1 MQPRFAA
8 GIVEPVSQET
18 STVTLHADGPP
29 RPRAPVG
36 VVVQVLDAPAKP
48 ARYVLSAGH
57 CRIGSGAGSD
67 VLINAPTVSRAH
79 AELELVPE
87 GVAIRDL
94 GSRNGVFYLGQ
105 RIERATL
112 SLGAQIKLGSATVA
126 LLPDTDSLLAGGDYE
141 GTEYRGV
148 HGTSASMR
156 RLFAVLT
163 RLEGSLTTVLIE
175 GESGVGKEVIARA
188 VHAGSRVDHGPLV
201 VLNCGAIPRDLVAS
215 ELFGHKKGAF
225 TGATEGRRGAFQ
237 SADGGTLFLDEV
249 GELPVEVQP
258 MLLRALETGEVRP
271 VGADRVETV
280 RVRVLA
286 ATNRD
291 LGEEVRTGR
300 FREDLFYRLAVVRI
314 TVPPLR
320 ARPED
325 IALLAQGFAAQL
337 GTEQLPP
344 AILEQLKARPWPG
357 NAREL
362 RNAVQAYAA
371 LGVLPEATRPRG
383 ALVDLA
389 LEEAVDVHRPYAQQ
403 KDELVDRFSRKYVE
417 AMLAHTGGNQTLA
430 ARLAGLDRTYFG
442 RLLSKLGL
450 R

>member
-1 MQPRFAA
+1 
-8 GIVEPVSQET
+8 
-18 STVTLHADGPP
+18 
-29 RPRAPVG
+29 
-36 VVVQVLDAPAKP
+36 
-48 ARYVLSAGH
+48 
-57 CRIGSGAGSD
+57 
-67 VLINAPTVSRAH
+67 
-79 AELELVPE
+79 
-87 GVAIRDL
+87 
-94 GSRNGVFYLGQ
+94 
-105 RIERATL
+105 
-112 SLGAQIKLGSATVA
+112 
-126 LLPDTDSLLAGGDYE
+126 
-141 GTEYRGV
+141 
-148 HGTSASMR
+148 
-156 RLFAVLT
+156 
-163 RLEGSLTTVLIE
+163 
-175 GESGVGKEVIARA
+175 
-188 VHAGSRVDHGPLV
+188 
-201 VLNCGAIPRDLVAS
+201 
-215 ELFGHKKGAF
+215 
-225 TGATEGRRGAFQ
+225 
-237 SADGGTLFLDEV
+237 
-249 GELPVEVQP
+249 

-337 GTEQLPP
+337 GAEELPP

-389 LEEAVDVHRPYAQQ
+389 LEEAVDVHRPYAEQ